1 MTHAPSAQRPY
12 HKGFT
17 LIELLVVIAI
27 IAVLVGLTVPA
38 VMKAREAANRASCSN
53 NLHQLGLGCI
63 QHATQRNQFPTLG
76 AGFQWAPSF
85 DGSLNPLTST
95 SQPVPQTA
103 GWGYQILPFIDA
115 EPTWRGGG
123 AGTAGQAAALAVGAT
138 EKIFFCP
145 SRRTAKTLP
154 GPGGG
159 YPANPGYTA
168 QAAFTTVGLCDYAA
182 NGSEGYGPIRTSG
195 AQISDISH
203 GTSKTLLLSEKRM
216 NFTLLGQQNADDT
229 VGYSS
234 GFTPGAAGQ
243 PFDTVRATSQNSQGA
258 QGASP
263 QRDFTSTA
271 APGAP
276 YFGSAHPELVNAV
289 MCDGSV
295 RTITFSVDPNV
306 FVQLGNIKD
315 PRITPDF

>member
-76 AGFQWAPSF
+76 VGYQWAPSF

-95 SQPVPQTA
+95 SQPAPQAA
-103 GWGYQILPFIDA
+103 GWGYQVLPFIDA

-123 AGTAGQAAALAVGAT
+123 GTTPQQAAMLAVQAT

-145 SRRTAKTLP
+145 SRRSAKVLSVAVA
-154 GPGGG
+154 G
-159 YPANPGYTA
+159 YPANPNYGVGSIA
-168 QAAFTTVGLCDYAA
+168 NFGLCDYAA

-234 GFTPGAAGQ
+234 GFVPGQAYY
-243 PFDTVRATSQNSQGA
+243 DTVRATSQNSQGV